1 MNYQIPSFNKDPKEI
16 IKKYLLPAI
25 ILVAVFGGGFFLGQ
39 KQVVCQI
46 CTPSHID
53 FSLFWDAYDKLH
65 ENYIDPSAITDQE
78 IMYGAIWGMTKSL
91 GDPYTDFFD
100 PAQAKQFQED
110 LSGSFGGIGVEIG
123 IKKSQLT
130 VIAPLKNTPG
140 ERAGLKAGDMI
151 VNIDG
156 KSTFDMTTDEA
167 VNLIRGKEGTQ
178 VTLGIFRE
186 GFSEAKDFTI
196 TRETIKII
204 SIEWEL
210 KEGDVAHITIHHFDQ
225 SLLSEFRK
233 TALEVM
239 ASPAKRIVLD
249 LRNNPGGDLEV
260 SQDVAGWFLQKGQV
274 VTIEDFG
281 DKKPRS
287 EYLAQGN
294 AALAH
299 YPLVVLINQGS
310 ASASEILAGAL
321 RDNRGIQ
328 LIGEKSFGK
337 GSVQEVVTLRDG
349 KSFLKVT
356 IAKWL
361 TPNGDSIS
369 EVGLTP
375 DTVVE
380 LTEED
385 FNEDRD
391 PQLQKALEIIKGMN

>member
-167 VNLIRGKEGTQ
+167 VNLIRGKEGTH

-225 SLLSEFRK
+225 SLLYEFRN

-249 LRNNPGGDLEV
+249 LRNNPGGYLEV
-260 SQDVAGWFLQKGQV
+260 SQDVAGWFLQDGSV
-274 VTIEDFG
+274 ITIEDFG
-281 DKKPRS
+281 KTKEPK
-287 EYLAQGN
+287 EYKAQGN
-294 AALAH
+294 ASLIT
-299 YPLVVLINQGS
+299 YPTVVLMNNGS
-310 ASASEILAGAL
+310 ASASEILEGAL
-321 RDNRGIQ
+321 RDNRGIK

-337 GSVQEVVTLRDG
+337 GSVQIVIGQIGR
-349 KSFLKVT
+349 
-356 IAKWL
+356 
-361 TPNGDSIS
+361 
-369 EVGLTP
+369 
-375 DTVVE
+375 
-380 LTEED
+380 
-385 FNEDRD
+385 
-391 PQLQKALEIIKGMN
+391 